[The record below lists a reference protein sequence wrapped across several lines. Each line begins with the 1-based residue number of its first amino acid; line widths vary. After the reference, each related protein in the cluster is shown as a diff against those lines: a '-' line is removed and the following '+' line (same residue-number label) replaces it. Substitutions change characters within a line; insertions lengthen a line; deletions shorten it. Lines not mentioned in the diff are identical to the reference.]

1 MQRTPLPP
9 SPPWGRPAQQPKP
22 EPPRTPTPTP
32 TPDAANE
39 QHYEVNAAFY
49 HLALGP
55 RLKYS
60 SGFWPKPDST
70 FEESEVA
77 MLEMYCDRA
86 KLEDGMKVCLCAP
99 CMTAG
104 LRVLYRV

>member
-1 MQRTPLPP
+1 LARKEALIEELKKMPIAT
-9 SPPWGRPAQQPKP
+9 QQ
-22 EPPRTPTPTP
+22 
-32 TPDAANE
+32 DAANE

-60 SGFWPKPDST
+60 SGFWPKSDST

-86 KLEDGMKVCLCAP
+86 KLEDGMKV
-99 CMTAG
+99 
-104 LRVLYRV
+104 

>member
-1 MQRTPLPP
+1 MQFLLLQHKQQHCC
-9 SPPWGRPAQQPKP
+9 WRPTSTFPGN
-22 EPPRTPTPTP
+22 ENT
-32 TPDAANE
+32 DAANE

-60 SGFWPKPDST
+60 SGFWPKSDST

-86 KLEDGMKVCLCAP
+86 KLEDGMKVRL
-99 CMTAG
+99 AG
-104 LRVLYRV
+104 AETGLAVSS

>member
-1 MQRTPLPP
+1 M
-9 SPPWGRPAQQPKP
+9 K
-22 EPPRTPTPTP
+22 
-32 TPDAANE
+32 
-39 QHYEVNAAFY
+39 AAFY

-77 MLEMYCDRA
+77 MLDMYCDRA
-86 KLEDGMKVCLCAP
+86 KLEDGMKVCALELLLARLIACVS
-99 CMTAG
+99 C
-104 LRVLYRV
+104 LS

>member
-1 MQRTPLPP
+1 MT
-9 SPPWGRPAQQPKP
+9 S
-22 EPPRTPTPTP
+22 
-32 TPDAANE
+32 DAANE

-86 KLEDGMKVCLCAP
+86 KLEDGMKVLVFFSYVRACLRAC
-99 CMTAG
+99 
-104 LRVLYRV
+104 VL

>member
-1 MQRTPLPP
+1 NT
-9 SPPWGRPAQQPKP
+9 
-22 EPPRTPTPTP
+22 
-32 TPDAANE
+32 DAANE

-60 SGFWPKPDST
+60 SGFWPKSDST

-86 KLEDGMKVCLCAP
+86 KLEDGMKV
-99 CMTAG
+99 
-104 LRVLYRV
+104 

>member
-1 MQRTPLPP
+1 MHPDATPGAAAGVATTTLTRTARNTTLL
-9 SPPWGRPAQQPKP
+9 
-22 EPPRTPTPTP
+22 T
-32 TPDAANE
+32 DAANE

-49 HLALGP
+49 RLALGP

-86 KLEDGMKVCLCAP
+86 KLEDGMKVWRARSGAP
-99 CMTAG
+99 
-104 LRVLYRV
+104 LRACVCCT